1 MHFICTFSA
10 LLLHFFCTFVAPIAC
25 PRALVA
31 FCEGFYTFAE
41 QTPCTCFALFLH
53 FSEKCTALFL
63 HFCKNVHCICGGLCA
78 RNACHALRFLG
89 CVPLPWRQGPCAP
102 PGQSPPLWVM
112 WPPAGELGEER
123 RVGYGGERGR
133 GRRPG
138 GTRDTWRAWPLGS
151 CILVTMASSVHSH
164 MKLFV

>member
-1 MHFICTFSA
+1 
-10 LLLHFFCTFVAPIAC
+10 
-25 PRALVA
+25 
-31 FCEGFYTFAE
+31 
-41 QTPCTCFALFLH
+41 
-53 FSEKCTALFL
+53 L
-63 HFCKNVHCICGGLCA
+63 HFCNNVHCICGGLCA

-138 GTRDTWRAWPLGS
+138 GTRDTWRAWLLGS
-151 CILVTMASSVHSH
+151 CILVTMAIQLGPFPYEAVCVSAHVLFWDLSPEFYPGFFATVTRVRFKTLGVFVVHRLCAPVDCIH
-164 MKLFV
+164 HE